1 MMTTQNARVGIA
13 PTHFKHPNKYK
24 NRSVNGGGKKLPQ
37 RREGYITQIVPK
49 AISRTRA
56 DIGTWKKALQAAD
69 SVDNPRRARLYNLY
83 SDILLDAH
91 LTALIELR
99 YQFTL
104 STPFVLQKDGKP
116 DDEITHLLNSKRWVT
131 ELNRHILA
139 ARFWEHS
146 LVELTTNETEG
157 IVVTLIHRNNIV
169 PEQGLFLRKEDD
181 TTGIKYREAREFGT
195 WILEFWEKNQYGLLN
210 KAIPHVL
217 FKRFAQACWSELCEI
232 YAIPPRYI
240 KTDTTNPEMLD
251 RAEAMLRDMGAAAYF
266 IIDTTEQFEF
276 AKGADTKGEVYDNLI
291 TLCKNEMSLLINGAV
306 MGQDTKH
313 GNESKEKSSQ
323 ELFDKIIQSDKRML
337 ETHWNTT
344 VIPALMHI
352 GIIPDGLTFAFQP
365 EEDLE
370 KLWKMT
376 VDSMPYMDVN
386 PEWIKEKFGI
396 DIAGARSNLNINTD
410 AQLSIDTS
418 GFFD

>member
-1 MMTTQNARVGIA
+1 MPNQNQKIQRKGNQRIA
-13 PTHFKHPNKYK
+13 KFSTFN
-24 NRSVNGGGKKLPQ
+24 SQLSTKK

-49 AISRTRA
+49 AISRARA

-69 SVDNPRRARLYNLY
+69 SVYNPRRARLYNLY
-83 SDILLDAH
+83 SDVLLDAH

-99 YQFTL
+99 TQFTL
-104 STPFVLQKDGKP
+104 STPFVLQRNGEA
-116 DDEITHLLNSKRWVT
+116 DDEITGLLNSKRWVM

-146 LVELTTNETEG
+146 LVELDANGTEVDV
-157 IVVTLIHRNNIV
+157 ILIPRNNVV
-169 PEQGLFLRKEDD
+169 PEKGLFLRSEDD
-181 TTGIKYREAREFGT
+181 TTGIKYREVREFGQYV
-195 WILEFWEKNQYGLLN
+195 LEFWDKNQYGLLN
-210 KAIPHVL
+210 KAVPHVL

-251 RAEAMLRDMGAAAYF
+251 RAEEMLRDMGAAAYF
-266 IIDTTEQFEF
+266 IIDTTEEFQF
-276 AKGADTKGEVYDNLI
+276 AKGADTNGDVYNNLI
-291 TLCKNEMSLLINGAV
+291 TLCKNELSLLFNGAV

-323 ELFDKIIQSDKRML
+323 DLFDKIIQSDKRML

-344 VIPALMHI
+344 VIPALMRS

-376 VDSMPYMDVN
+376 AESMPYMDIN
-386 PEWIKEKFGI
+386 PEWVKEKFGI
-396 DIAGARSNLNINTD
+396 DIVGARANPGINPN
-410 AQLSIDTS
+410 AQLKIDAS

>member
-1 MMTTQNARVGIA
+1 MATNNAGAHHAR
-13 PTHFKHPNKYK
+13 PKFRNNKI
-24 NRSVNGGGKKLPQ
+24 NLSANTGTKKQLQ
-37 RREGYITQIVPK
+37 HREGYVAQIVPK
-49 AISRTRA
+49 TISRTRA

-69 SVDNPRRARLYNLY
+69 NIDNPRRARLYNLY
-83 SDILLDAH
+83 SDISLDAH

-99 YQFTL
+99 TQFTL
-104 STPFVLQKDGKP
+104 STPFVLQRDRET
-116 DDEITHLLNSKRWVT
+116 DDEITKLLNSKRWVT

-146 LVELTTNETEG
+146 LVELTANDTEG
-157 IVVTLIHRNNIV
+157 IEVVLIHRNNVV
-169 PEQGLFLRKEDD
+169 PEQGLFIRKEDD
-181 TTGIKYREAREFGT
+181 TTGIKYRETREFGT

-210 KAIPHVL
+210 KAVSHVL

-240 KTDTTNPEMLD
+240 KTDTTDPKMLD

-266 IIDTTEQFEF
+266 IIDTTEEFQF
-276 AKGADTKGEVYDNLI
+276 AKGADTNGDVYNNLI
-291 TLCKNEMSLLINGAV
+291 TLCKNELSLLFNGAV

-323 ELFDKIIQSDKRML
+323 NLFDKIIQSDKRML

-344 VIPALMHI
+344 VIPALVRI

-376 VDSMPYMDVN
+376 VDSMPYMEVN

-396 DIAGARSNLNINTD
+396 DVAGAKPNVNPN

>member
-1 MMTTQNARVGIA
+1 MATNNTGTYRRRPKFRN
-13 PTHFKHPNKYK
+13 NKIK
-24 NRSVNGGGKKLPQ
+24 LSASTGSKKQPQ
-37 RREGYITQIVPK
+37 QREGYVTQIVPK

-83 SDILLDAH
+83 NDIMLDAH

-99 YQFTL
+99 TQFTL
-104 STPFVLQKDGKP
+104 STPFVLQRDGET
-116 DDEITHLLNSKRWVT
+116 DDEITKLLNSKRWVL

-146 LVELTTNETEG
+146 LVELNNDNDE
-157 IVVTLIHRNNIV
+157 IDITLIHRNNVV
-169 PEQGLFLRKEDD
+169 PEQGLFLRREDD

-195 WILEFWEKNQYGLLN
+195 WILEFWDKNQYGLLN
-210 KAIPHVL
+210 KAAAHVL

-240 KTDTTNPEMLD
+240 KTDTTDQKMLD
-251 RAEAMLRDMGAAAYF
+251 RAEIMLRDMGAAAYF
-266 IIDTTEQFEF
+266 IIDTTEEFEF
-276 AKGADTKGEVYDNLI
+276 AKGADTNGDVYNNLI
-291 TLCKNEMSLLINGAV
+291 TLCKNELSLLITGAV

-323 ELFDKIIQSDKRML
+323 NLFDKIIQSDKRML
-337 ETHWNTT
+337 EAHWNTT
-344 VIPALMHI
+344 VIPALVRI

-370 KLWKMT
+370 KLWEMT
-376 VDSMPYMDVN
+376 VDSMPFMDVN

-396 DIAGARSNLNINTD
+396 DIVGAKAVNPANPN
-410 AQLSIDTS
+410 AQLKIDTS